1 MFGKNIFEYVSV
13 QNQFSQSSMC
23 YKFIQKTVDWIVCS
37 EHHMISFRM
46 KNANFVV
53 AQIAIKVNERLSSA
67 NRNRGG
73 NVTASNKENNDT
85 IEPVE
90 DEDLRNH
97 DTNQPRQGILRTNTT
112 NTRPAGGRYR

>member
-1 MFGKNIFEYVSV
+1 
-13 QNQFSQSSMC
+13 
-23 YKFIQKTVDWIVCS
+23 
-37 EHHMISFRM
+37 MISFRM

-67 NRNRGG
+67 NRNRGA
-73 NVTASNKENNDT
+73 NLTASNKENNDT
-85 IEPVE
+85 PEPVE